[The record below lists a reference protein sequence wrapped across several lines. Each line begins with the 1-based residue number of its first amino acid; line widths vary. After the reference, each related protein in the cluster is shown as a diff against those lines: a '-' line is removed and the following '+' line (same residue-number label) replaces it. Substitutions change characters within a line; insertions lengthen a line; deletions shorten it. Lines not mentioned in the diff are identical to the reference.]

1 MAQFTLS
8 ISGDKK
14 IEQILKNKMGVVR
27 RDVMLEINAAAQN
40 IVKDAKRAAP
50 VNYGRLRQSIG
61 YKKDTDGATALVAAS
76 YGAYI
81 EFGTGG
87 KVNIPQGFADYAAQF
102 KGSRGGGNLGD
113 MLNDLAEWVKKKGLA
128 GTYSVKTQ
136 RRTGRKAARQ
146 NEDLEVAYRIM
157 WSILKNGIAPQPF
170 FIPAYLA
177 EKPKLVK
184 RLEKLLSS

>member
-8 ISGDKK
+8 LAGDKK
-14 IEQILKNKMGVVR
+14 IEAILKNKMSIVR
-27 RDVMLEINAAAQN
+27 KDVMDEISASAQN
-40 IVKDAKRAAP
+40 IVKDAKRTAP

-61 YKKDTDGATALVAAS
+61 YKRETDGAIAMVSAS

-102 KGSRGGGNLGD
+102 KGNKGGGNLGD
-113 MLNDLAEWVKKKGLA
+113 MLEDLTEWVKKKGLA

-136 RRTGRKAARQ
+136 RRTGNRAARANQ
-146 NEDLEVAYRIM
+146 DLEVAYRIM